1 MKINDLKAGR
11 INQYYKIV
19 QQQAKNK
26 DNADNDKMQISDK
39 AKEIASAKKAL
50 KKSPEIREEKVAE
63 IKAKINAGSYEV
75 DSKKLAQKMLSQI
88 KQVQSNESEI
98 EK

>member
-19 QQQAKNK
+19 QQQAENK
-26 DNADNDKMQISDK
+26 DKADNDKMQISDR

-50 KKSPEIREEKVAE
+50 KKSPAIREEKVAE

-75 DSKKLAQKMLSQI
+75 DSKKLAQKMLNQI
-88 KQVQSNESEI
+88 KQVQSNESKTER
-98 EK
+98 